1 MLSTIFFNLYR
12 LGDYGAP
19 HGLTAPSSANA
30 PMRQKQGGY
39 LLRIEK
45 THKVSTSIVDLE
57 LFCLAWCYM
66 RYFGGVI

>member
-1 MLSTIFFNLYR
+1 MLPFFLFNLHW
-12 LGDYGAP
+12 LGAHGAP
-19 HGLTAPSSANA
+19 HSLTAPTSANA

-45 THKVSTSIVDLE
+45 THTMSTSIVDLE

-66 RYFGGVI
+66 RYFVGVI